1 MCASYQCAFDFMKLS
16 KAFKAIRPKTGF
28 WSLSK
33 NERVKISNLAPV
45 IALDPESG
53 DRVIRM
59 MNWALPRFDMA
70 TGKYLRFQIFNA
82 RDENVNK
89 YSMFKS
95 HFQKD
100 RILVPVAPAFIE
112 WKDEGKKPNPMYQI
126 GLKGW
131 KPFAFAGFWGTYN
144 INSEGEK
151 EITKRREK
159 DPGYQSPKKAVD
171 CFTFIT
177 TTPNDV
183 VKPIHP
189 KRMPVILDPK
199 NYDAWL
205 DPRTPADVLVTLLRQ
220 YPAEKMQARPATKAL
235 K

>member
-1 MCASYQCAFDFMKLS
+1 MCASYQLNLPFKDIAKT
-16 KAFKAIRPKTGF
+16 FKAKPPKASS
-28 WSLSK
+28 WNPSK
-33 NERVKISNLAPV
+33 MERIKISNQVPV
-45 IALDPESG
+45 IVLDPKTG

-59 MNWALPRFDMA
+59 MYWGLPRFDIH
-70 TGKYLRFQIFNA
+70 TGKYRRFDVFNA

-89 YSMFKS
+89 YTMFKG

-100 RILVPVAPAFIE
+100 RILVPVSPAFIE

-126 GLKGW
+126 GLKRW
-131 KPFAFAGFWGTYN
+131 KPFAFAGFWGNYN
-144 INSEGEK
+144 VNSEGEK
-151 EITKRREK
+151 EIAKKREK
-159 DPGYQSPKKAVD
+159 IPSYQSPKINVD

-177 TTPNDV
+177 TDPNEV

-205 DPRTPADVLVTLLRQ
+205 DPKIPADILVGLLKQ
-220 YPAEKMQARPATKAL
+220 YPAEKMQAKKVANIK
-235 K
+235 

>member
-1 MCASYQCAFDFMKLS
+1 MCASYQQQFDFMKIS
-16 KAFKAIRPKTGF
+16 KFFKAKPPKATS
-28 WSLSK
+28 WNPSK
-33 NERVKISNLAPV
+33 QERIKISNLAPV
-45 IALDPESG
+45 IALDPETG

-59 MNWALPRFDMA
+59 MNWALPRFDPR
-70 TGKYLRFQIFNA
+70 TGKYQRFQVFNA

-89 YSMFKS
+89 YPMFKG
-95 HFQKD
+95 HFQRD
-100 RILVPVAPAFIE
+100 RIIIPVSPAFIE

-131 KPFAFAGFWGTYN
+131 KPFAFAGFWGNYT

-151 EITKRREK
+151 EIAKKQETNPKYE
-159 DPGYQSPKKAVD
+159 SPKIKVD

-177 TTPNDV
+177 TTPNEV

-205 DPRTPADVLVTLLRQ
+205 DPKVPAEILVGLLKQ
-220 YPAEKMQARPATKAL
+220 YPADKMQARLAPKGM